1 MNKRYWLIS
10 QRNSKGFTQCIVARK
25 CNISREYYTMIE
37 LGSRN
42 PSPSVAQR
50 VAEALE
56 FDWTIFFEDKS
67 NVTLLKSV

>member
-1 MNKRYWLIS
+1 
-10 QRNSKGFTQCIVARK
+10 
-25 CNISREYYTMIE
+25 MIE